1 MDDFNQI
8 YGGLKSEEDKKYL
21 ELKAKN
27 DVDGLIA
34 LLSLCRDNEHALGRQ
49 IIDTLGGRRVVQAVD
64 TLISILNDVNDHCLR
79 HDAAR
84 ALAQICDRRAVEP
97 LISALGDDDGRLR
110 IVAAEA
116 LGDIRDTRAVEPLIA
131 KLDDDFAIYRNDTE
145 YDTIDTTVHRTA
157 AASLQKITSQNF
169 GKDATAWQ
177 QWWAKVETPQSSQNT
192 HTQSKKMGCQPWLAG
207 ISILIG
213 VLLSI
218 LGLCLGFVTIYAQT
232 SGTSGDP
239 ENMKSILI
247 ALSPLAIGLALV
259 GFGIYTLRNKRKI
272 MVSKN

>member
-8 YGGLKSEEDKKYL
+8 YGRLRSEEDKKYL

-34 LLSLCRDNEHALGRQ
+34 LLSMCRDNKDKLGRQ

-64 TLISILNDVNDHCLR
+64 TLISILNDVNDHLFR

-131 KLDDDFAIYRNDTE
+131 KLDDDFAIYRNDTA

-177 QWWAKVETPQSSQNT
+177 QWWAQ
-192 HTQSKKMGCQPWLAG
+192 TQSKKRGCGCKTFLAG

-218 LGLCLGFVTIYAQT
+218 VWNL
-232 SGTSGDP
+232 
-239 ENMKSILI
+239 
-247 ALSPLAIGLALV
+247 
-259 GFGIYTLRNKRKI
+259 
-272 MVSKN
+272 